1 MADEWGS
8 TAHNELQHEKTEFIV
23 LKLVH
28 FPWLRWD
35 NVTAYLP
42 DDNFTFLQVYGKTS
56 HLKAHLR
63 WHKGERPFVC
73 NWVSLVIICFLFDL
87 SISEGFLPKRNPF

>member
-1 MADEWGS
+1 M
-8 TAHNELQHEKTEFIV
+8 V
-23 LKLVH
+23 
-28 FPWLRWD
+28 RWD

-42 DDNFTFLQVYGKTS
+42 DDNFTFFLFFLFLQVYGKTS

-73 NWVSLVIICFLFDL
+73 NWVSLVICFLFDL
-87 SISEGFLPKRNPF
+87 SISESFLPKRIPF